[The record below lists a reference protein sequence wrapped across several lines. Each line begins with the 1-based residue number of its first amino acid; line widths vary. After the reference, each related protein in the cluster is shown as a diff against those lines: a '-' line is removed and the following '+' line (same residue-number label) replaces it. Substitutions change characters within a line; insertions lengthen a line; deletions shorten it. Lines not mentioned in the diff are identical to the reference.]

1 MILYI
6 QGTFD
11 MSVVPPERRK
21 KEMKLKTFIIKTL
34 KQLSILLISLALLI
48 LAIKI

>member
-1 MILYI
+1 
-6 QGTFD
+6 

-21 KEMKLKTFIIKTL
+21 KEMKLKTFILKAL
-34 KQLSILLISLALLI
+34 KQLPLILISLALLI